1 MMLFYIFS
9 FFLFIN
15 ECLIIIIIRINKLYK
30 DMVGKM
36 KIIKDDVV
44 LDVMLII
51 LKEEVKYFELKFVV
65 LD

>member
-1 MMLFYIFS
+1 
-9 FFLFIN
+9 
-15 ECLIIIIIRINKLYK
+15 
-30 DMVGKM
+30 MVGKM

-51 LKEEVKYFELKFVV
+51 LKEEVKCFELKFVV